1 VNRDVYLALIIGGLL
16 PVIGRHG
23 GAVGSGVTL
32 CILMIVAGLVGLVD
46 RPARRLWR
54 RCAPGVRRACLD
66 RRRLPRARSVK
77 RR

>member
-32 CILMIVAGLVGLVD
+32 CILMIVAGLVGLV
-46 RPARRLWR
+46 A
-54 RCAPGVRRACLD
+54 D